1 MRGIGIAAAV
11 ALAVVIPGAVQA
23 VGPFDP
29 FNQAGVEQR
38 PGASAPMALLLTDDT
53 GARTSLA
60 ALGHGEPI
68 VLAPVQ
74 HHCPNICGLTLEGLA
89 NAVRGQALAP
99 GRDFQVVAF
108 GFDPH
113 ETARDAEASAA
124 RLRARLGAAGV
135 HAVVAGPAQTA
146 ATLQAIGYRYAWDPR
161 LQQYAHIAAVA
172 VLTPDGRVTRWIY
185 GIQPQGDD
193 LGRALTEARA
203 GKAWDLGQQLLLL
216 CFHYDPSASR
226 NGAVIWLVLRLGGG
240 LTAALLAGLIGW
252 ALLRERRRAA
262 RAAG

>member
-1 MRGIGIAAAV
+1 MRVAIVGLALGTALVVAGAARA
-11 ALAVVIPGAVQA
+11 A
-23 VGPFDP
+23 GPFDP
-29 FNQAGVEQR
+29 FNQAGVDQR
-38 PGASAPMALLLTDDT
+38 PGAAAPMALPLADAA

-60 ALGHGEPI
+60 ALGHGQPI

-89 NAVRGQALAP
+89 SAVRGQALVP

-113 ETARDAEASAA
+113 ETAKDAGTSAA

-135 HAVVAGPAQTA
+135 HAVVAGPVETA
-146 ATLQAIGYRYAWDPR
+146 ATLKAIGYRYAWDPR

-172 VLTPDGRVTRWIY
+172 VLTPDGRVTRWVY
-185 GIQPQGDD
+185 GIQPQGDE

-203 GKAWDLGQQLLLL
+203 GKAWDWGQQLLLL
-216 CFHYDPSASR
+216 CFHYDPSTGR
-226 NGAVIWLVLRLGGG
+226 NGALIWLILRLGGA
-240 LTAALLAGLIGW
+240 LTVAVLAGGVGW
-252 ALLRERRRAA
+252 AVLRERRRGA
-262 RAAG
+262 RAA